1 MGTRLKMS
9 DNLSGYKGHNKL
21 FDRINRRNNLLD
33 EEQGGKGYKTFWD
46 RALSGYRK
54 QKNKKKGK

>member
-1 MGTRLKMS
+1 MGTRLKMP

-21 FDRINRRNNLLD
+21 LDRINRRNNLLD
-33 EEQGGKGYKTFWD
+33 KKQGKKGYKTFWD

-54 QKNKKKGK
+54 QKNKGK